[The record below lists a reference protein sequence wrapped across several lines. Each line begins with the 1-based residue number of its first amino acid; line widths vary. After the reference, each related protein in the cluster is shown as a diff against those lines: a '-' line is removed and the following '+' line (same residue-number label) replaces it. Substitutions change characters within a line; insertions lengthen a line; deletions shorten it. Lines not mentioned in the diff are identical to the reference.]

1 MKGYSDNYNLI
12 FDLYTNERISSSY
25 PLREEI
31 KQWLVNEREGN
42 PNTLTAK
49 EVKEIALP
57 FINMCN
63 KLLVSEEEIEC
74 CSFNLNIEYVNFV
87 LNKLQELRTKFSINF
102 QIDEIQKRISL
113 ADQEIE
119 KIRVHMKTTYSPKSF
134 YELLNNITATDFHN
148 TLDKNLFELKN
159 KVNELRYVYNGN
171 ESINKTLKE
180 MLDNIR
186 GLEFTKKHIYDYYEK
201 DKKVNGADFQKHY
214 GIENAL
220 IDQLNNL
227 RAKS

>member
-12 FDLYTNERISSSY
+12 FDFYTNECISSSY

-49 EVKEIALP
+49 EVKGIALP
-57 FINMCN
+57 LINMCN
-63 KLLVSEEEIEC
+63 KLLVLEEEIEC

-87 LNKLQELRTKFSINF
+87 LKKLQELRRKFSIKF
-102 QIDEIQKRISL
+102 QIDEIQKRISH

-119 KIRVHMKTTYSPKSF
+119 KIRVQMKTTYRPKSF
-134 YELLNNITATDFHN
+134 YELLNNITANDFHN
-148 TLDKNLFELKN
+148 TLDKDLFILKN
-159 KVNELRYVYNGN
+159 KVNELRYVNNGN
-171 ESINKTLKE
+171 ESINRTLKE
-180 MLDNIR
+180 MLYNIR
-186 GLEFTKKHIYDYYEK
+186 GLEFTKKHIYVYYEK
-201 DKKVNGADFQKHY
+201 GLKVNEADLKKHY

-220 IDQLNNL
+220 IAQLNNL